1 MATQFRFPNVV
12 YVTLKK
18 FNENRRKDVIR
29 SLFTSTA
36 LKNGKIMAMDNGFV
50 VTYEIA
56 KNFVRYLH
64 LHTSRFFSLNEATD
78 LYINGLISEAD
89 LGMEMPG

>member
-1 MATQFRFPNVV
+1 MATKFQFSNVV

-29 SLFTSTA
+29 SIYTSTA
-36 LKNGKIMAMDNGFV
+36 LKSGKIMPMENGYV
-50 VTYEIA
+50 MPYQIA

-64 LHTSRFFSLNEATD
+64 LHTSRFFNLNEATN

>member
-1 MATQFRFPNVV
+1 MATKFQFSNVV

-29 SLFTSTA
+29 SIYTSTA

-64 LHTSRFFSLNEATD
+64 LHTSRFFNLNEATN

>member
-1 MATQFRFPNVV
+1 MATKFQFSNVV

-36 LKNGKIMAMDNGFV
+36 LKNGKIMPMENGYV
-50 VTYEIA
+50 MPYQIA
-56 KNFVRYLH
+56 KNFVKYLH
-64 LHTSRFFSLNEATD
+64 LHCSRFFSLNEATNMFA
-78 LYINGLISEAD
+78 NGLISEAD
-89 LGMEMPG
+89 FEAACK

>member
-1 MATQFRFPNVV
+1 MATKFQFSNIVF
-12 YVTLKK
+12 VTLKK
-18 FNENRRKDVIR
+18 LNENRRKDVIR

-64 LHTSRFFSLNEATD
+64 LHTSRFFNLNEATNMFA
-78 LYINGLISEAD
+78 NGLISEAD
-89 LGMEMPG
+89 FEAACK

>member
-1 MATQFRFPNVV
+1 MTTQFQFSNIVF
-12 YVTLKK
+12 VTLKR

-36 LKNGKIMAMDNGFV
+36 LKNGKIMPLDNGYV
-50 VTYEIA
+50 LPYEIA
-56 KNFVRYLH
+56 KSFVKYLH
-64 LHTSRFFSLNEATD
+64 LHCSRFFSLNETTN